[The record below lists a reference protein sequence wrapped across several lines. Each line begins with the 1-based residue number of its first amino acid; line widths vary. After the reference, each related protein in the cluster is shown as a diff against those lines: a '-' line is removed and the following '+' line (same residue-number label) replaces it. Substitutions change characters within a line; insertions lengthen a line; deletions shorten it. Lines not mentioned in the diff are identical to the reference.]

1 MIIEDGIDK
10 VTTIKKKKKTL
21 HHTHTH
27 TRIYT
32 HTEVNSMSKQDML
45 FVSSLI
51 RNDLRVAMVHHM
63 WWWWEQIND

>member
-27 TRIYT
+27 THAYT
-32 HTEVNSMSKQDML
+32 HTQK
-45 FVSSLI
+45 LI
-51 RNDLRVAMVHHM
+51 R
-63 WWWWEQIND
+63 